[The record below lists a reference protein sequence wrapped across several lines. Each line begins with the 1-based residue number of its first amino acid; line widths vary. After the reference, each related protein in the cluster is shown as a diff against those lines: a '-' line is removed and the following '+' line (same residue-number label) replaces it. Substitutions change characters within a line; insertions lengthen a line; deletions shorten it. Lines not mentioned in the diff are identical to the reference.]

1 MDEILSIMMSWA
13 VTLSGYPAPAH
24 MPTLELVPH
33 SFMVERACRGL
44 ECHVQ
49 GWFPGGQ
56 TIYIDQK
63 LDPSNGLYDSS
74 VLLHELVHYLQQ
86 EAQASQ
92 GGGVHTTCSSNV
104 AAERE
109 AYGAQR
115 EYLLRYG
122 NYMPVG
128 SSMHNVSC

>member
-13 VTLSGYPAPAH
+13 VTLSGFPAPAQ
-24 MPTLELVPH
+24 MPIVEMVPH
-33 SFMVERACRGL
+33 SYMVEKACRGM

-63 LDPSNGLYDSS
+63 LDPANGLYDSS
-74 VLLHELVHYLQQ
+74 VLLHEMVHYLQQ
-86 EAQASQ
+86 ESRRMGQ
-92 GGGVHTTCSSNV
+92 TTCKSNV
-104 AAERE
+104 ESERQ

-115 EYLLRYG
+115 EYLMRYG
-122 NYMPVG
+122 AYMPVG
-128 SSMHNVSC
+128 SSMHNMMC

>member
-1 MDEILSIMMSWA
+1 MNEILSIMLSWA
-13 VTLSGYPAPAH
+13 VTLTGYPTPQQV
-24 MPTLELVPH
+24 PTIEMVPH
-33 SFMVERACRGL
+33 TFMIEHACRGQA
-44 ECHVQ
+44 CHVQ

-56 TIYIDQK
+56 TIYLDQN
-63 LDPSNGLYDSS
+63 LDPINGLYDSS

-86 EAQASQ
+86 EAHSSIHASC
-92 GGGVHTTCSSNV
+92 VDNID
-104 AAERE
+104 AERE

-122 NYMPVG
+122 VYRPVG

>member
-1 MDEILSIMMSWA
+1 VDEILSIMLSWA

-24 MPTLELVPH
+24 IPVLEMVPH

-56 TIYIDQK
+56 TIYIDKK
-63 LDPSNGLYDSS
+63 LDPRTGLYDSS

-86 EAQASQ
+86 ESQAP
-92 GGGVHTTCSSNV
+92 GTHTTCSGNV
-104 AAERE
+104 ASERE

-122 NYMPVG
+122 EYMPVG

>member
-1 MDEILSIMMSWA
+1 MEEIAAIMMSWA
-13 VTLSGYPAPAH
+13 VTLSVYPAPAK
-24 MPTLELVPH
+24 MPVVAMVPH
-33 SFMVERACRGL
+33 SYLVEHACRGK

-49 GWFPGGQ
+49 GWFAGGQ
-56 TIYIDQK
+56 TIYLDQS
-63 LDPSNGLYDSS
+63 LDPVQGLYDSS
-74 VLLHELVHYLQQ
+74 VLLHEFVHYLQQ
-86 EAQASQ
+86 ESR
-92 GGGVHTTCSSNV
+92 SSDIHMSCVANV

-122 NYMPVG
+122 VYRPVG

>member
-1 MDEILSIMMSWA
+1 MDEILSIMLSWA
-13 VTLSGYPAPAH
+13 VTLSGYPAPATPPVVQ
-24 MPTLELVPH
+24 MVPH
-33 SFMVERACRGL
+33 GFMVDHACRGK

-49 GWFPGGQ
+49 GWFPGGRI
-56 TIYIDQK
+56 IYLDDQ
-63 LDPSNGLYDSS
+63 LDPVKGLYDSS

-86 EAQASQ
+86 ESK
-92 GGGVHTTCSSNV
+92 SSGIHSSCDANV

-122 NYMPVG
+122 VYRPVG